1 MSDDITIATPDPSG
15 RKKRLTLAHLGMPS
29 WHLSTRIV
37 AHLLRSLVTRIRG
50 KLDAKDYR
58 AKNLPD
64 ELTTAIRGEHREGM
78 WASTWLDALAA
89 RWDVSLAGDAES
101 EYPLAAWL
109 PEGWVPWH
117 VACHAVRRQDLS
129 DLVQDGSFLATFA
142 TSPPSDDDEEL
153 LKIEHPAAVTNPW
166 MPDLPRNPIRPARY
180 TAVLTSTSELHH
192 GSDEK
197 DGNVARFRTER
208 YIDVLTGRETVL
220 PFVSGNAWRGQ
231 VRDLLALDLCKRL
244 GIEPKDLPPQV
255 AHSLFS
261 GGNIESG
268 SVSSG
273 VNVAYRRELRRLVP
287 IIDVLGGV
295 HSNDPMD
302 GILRASDAVP
312 VCREAAGLIVYD
324 LAPEVAA
331 EGIAAVRAWSTR
343 LPWCEDLYGTR
354 QLVRHGHKD
363 FEGERGQMLVR
374 TQTILAGAR
383 WVQHVGLAAK
393 DRIIN
398 PVTVAAARHAMAL
411 FCQSGAIGAGN
422 ARGLGQFITDGYV
435 FSGADPGPDP
445 SVYHAHVEAHRQEI
459 IDVLMGVSMGASP
472 DAPAPKADKGG
483 KGAKGKRGATTDT
496 TAEDIPL

>member
-1 MSDDITIATPDPSG
+1 VSDITSNTPDPG
-15 RKKRLTLAHLGMPS
+15 RKPRLALADLGVPS
-29 WHLSTRIV
+29 WHLSTRII
-37 AHLLRSLVTRIRG
+37 AHLLRALVNRIRS
-50 KLDAKDYR
+50 KLDPKDYR

-89 RWDVSLAGDAES
+89 RWDVSLAGDAENA
-101 EYPLAAWL
+101 YPLAAWL
-109 PEGWVPWH
+109 PEGWIPWH
-117 VACHAVRRQDLS
+117 LACHAVRRQDLS

-142 TSPPSDDDEEL
+142 TSPPSPDDEEL
-153 LKIEHPAAVTNPW
+153 LKIEHSAAVTNPW

-180 TAVLTSTSELHH
+180 TAMLMSTSELHH
-192 GSDEK
+192 GADEK

-208 YIDVLTGRETVL
+208 YLDVLTGRETVL

-231 VRDLLALDLCKRL
+231 VRDLLALDLCHRL
-244 GIEPKDLPPQV
+244 GIEPKDLPPHV

-261 GGNIESG
+261 GGNIEGG
-268 SVSSG
+268 SVTSG
-273 VNVAYRRELRRLVP
+273 VNVAHRRELRRLVP

-374 TQTILAGAR
+374 TQTILAGSR
-383 WVQHVGLAAK
+383 WVQHVGIAAK
-393 DRIIN
+393 DRIVN
-398 PVTVAAARHAMAL
+398 PVSIAAARHAMAL
-411 FCQSGAIGAGN
+411 FCRSGAMGAGN
-422 ARGLGQFITDGYV
+422 ARGLGEFVTDGYV
-435 FSGADPGPDP
+435 FSGSAAGADPGPDP
-445 SVYHAHVEAHRQEI
+445 AVYFEHVAQNRQAI
-459 IDVLMGVSMGASP
+459 IDVLMGVGAGAETS
-472 DAPAPKADKGG
+472 APAKPQKPAKGG
-483 KGAKGKRGATTDT
+483 KGAKGAAVEA
-496 TAEDIPL
+496 AEDSPL